1 LPPSNASEDC
11 FLPEEVERA
20 RARRVYRVSISGE
33 SVSAR
38 VAERLNQI
46 GKTVRLPGFRPG
58 KIPEAVLQQRYGAK
72 ARSEAIQALGAH
84 AADQAHARGELAASL
99 ELMLDQ
105 ADSVEFRLEVTH
117 LAELADIDF
126 AAIEIERLSA
136 SRSDLDRLGL
146 TTETASKLFD
156 DHCRRMVLDS
166 LDKAYRFPIAPQLIA
181 REHALIR
188 RAADEALAADSTTL
202 AEREAIESELGA
214 IAERRVRLG
223 AVVAEMAR
231 RHEIRLAED
240 EILCERR
247 GGEAPAQTWD
257 RLREDKLIRLVMSK
271 ARVTDREATAE
282 ELRELADA
290 AG

>member
-1 LPPSNASEDC
+1 M
-11 FLPEEVERA
+11 ERA
-20 RARRVYRVSISGE
+20 TARCVYRVSISGE
-33 SVSAR
+33 TVSAR

-72 ARSEAIQALGAH
+72 ARAEAIQALGAQ
-84 AADQAHARGELAASL
+84 AADQALARGELAASL
-99 ELMLDQ
+99 ELSGDR
-105 ADSVEFRLEVTH
+105 ADGVEFRLEVTC

-136 SRSDLDRLGL
+136 SRSELDRLGL
-146 TTETASKLFD
+146 TTESAEKLFD
-156 DHCRRMVLDS
+156 DHRRRKVLDS

-188 RAADEALAADSTTL
+188 RAAEEALAADSTTP
-202 AEREAIESELGA
+202 AEREAIEAELGA

-231 RHEIRLAED
+231 RHEIRLPEE
-240 EILCERR
+240 EILREQRN
-247 GGEAPAQTWD
+247 GEAPALTWD

-282 ELRELADA
+282 ELRELVDA

>member
-1 LPPSNASEDC
+1 LPPSNASENC

-20 RARRVYRVSISGE
+20 GARRVYRVSISGE
-33 SVSAR
+33 TVSAR

-58 KIPEAVLQQRYGAK
+58 KIPMAVLEQRYGAK
-72 ARSEAIQALGAH
+72 ARAEAIQALGAQ
-84 AADQAHARGELAASL
+84 AADQALARGELAATL
-99 ELMLDQ
+99 ELSGDR
-105 ADSVEFRLEVTH
+105 ADGVEFRLEVTC

-126 AAIEIERLSA
+126 ETIEIERLSA
-136 SRSDLDRLGL
+136 SRSELDRLGL
-146 TTETASKLFD
+146 TTESAEKLFD
-156 DHCRRMVLDS
+156 DHRRRMVLDS

-181 REHALIR
+181 
-188 RAADEALAADSTTL
+188 ADYTTP
-202 AEREAIESELGA
+202 AEREAIEAELGA

-231 RHEIRLAED
+231 RQEIRLPEE
-240 EILCERR
+240 EILRERR
-247 GGEAPAQTWD
+247 GGEAPAQTGD

-282 ELRELADA
+282 ELRELVDA